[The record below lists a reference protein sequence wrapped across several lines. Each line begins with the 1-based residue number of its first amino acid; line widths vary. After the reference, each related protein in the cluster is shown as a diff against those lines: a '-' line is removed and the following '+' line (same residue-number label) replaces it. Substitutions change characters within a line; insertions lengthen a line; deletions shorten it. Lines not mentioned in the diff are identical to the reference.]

1 MPWLN
6 FVPES
11 LYWGVRMVSE
21 ALGKKD
27 LPIVISE
34 NGCAT
39 DDEVTANGEVLDLS
53 RIMYL
58 RSYLKNAHRA
68 VSEGY
73 PLKGYFHWSF
83 MDNFEWTWG
92 YTRRFGIT
100 RVDYATQTRTP
111 KESFR
116 WYQKTIAENRLV

>member
-1 MPWLN
+1 MP
-6 FVPES
+6 
-11 LYWGVRMVSE
+11 
-21 ALGKKD
+21 
-27 LPIVISE
+27 
-34 NGCAT
+34 T

>member
-1 MPWLN
+1 
-6 FVPES
+6 
-11 LYWGVRMVSE
+11 
-21 ALGKKD
+21 
-27 LPIVISE
+27 
-34 NGCAT
+34 
-39 DDEVTANGEVLDLS
+39 
-53 RIMYL
+53 
-58 RSYLKNAHRA
+58 
-68 VSEGY
+68 
-73 PLKGYFHWSF
+73 